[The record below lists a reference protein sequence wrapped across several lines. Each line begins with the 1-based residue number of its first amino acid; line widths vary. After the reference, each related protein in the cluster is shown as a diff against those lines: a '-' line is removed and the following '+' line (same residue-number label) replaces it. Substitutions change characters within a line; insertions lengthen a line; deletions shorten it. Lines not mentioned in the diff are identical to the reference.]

1 MKFDYQAYDR
11 HGAKHNGAIDAS
23 SLEDAKKAQATKFNG
38 RQATRD
44 TRK

>member
-23 SLEDAKKAQATKFNG
+23 SLEDAKKSSGNKI
-38 RQATRD
+38 
-44 TRK
+44 